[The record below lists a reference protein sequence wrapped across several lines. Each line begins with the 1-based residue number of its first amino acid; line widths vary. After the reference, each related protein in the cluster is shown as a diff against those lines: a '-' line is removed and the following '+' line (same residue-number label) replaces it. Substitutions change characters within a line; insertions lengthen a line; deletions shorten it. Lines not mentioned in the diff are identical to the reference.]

1 MRPAS
6 LRTSALMLTLIM
18 VLMPMTP
25 FADQNYESTDS
36 ASDQAGEELNE
47 QIILTAGGTGNADS
61 IAFGLQSGC
70 AIGATGSIK
79 CWGNGGDGQLGLGN
93 TQNIGDSADET
104 GTDLPFVNLGTNASV
119 DKIVMGDKHSCA
131 LFTNGSVKCWGESS
145 VLGLGYSTSDGG
157 FGDGYL
163 ETGDTLPFLQFP
175 TGRHATMIEAGK
187 SHTCAVMDNDDL
199 ICWGD
204 NSKGQ
209 LGLGDTA
216 HRGDT
221 TSEIGNNFAVT
232 SVPSGRTV
240 DSMALG
246 WDHTCVVW
254 DNYSVS
260 CWGGNDNGQLGLD
273 STTDIGDGAGEMG
286 DNLDF
291 LDLPGTASAITAGD
305 EFTCAIV
312 DDSGTDLSLIHI

>member
-6 LRTSALMLTLIM
+6 LRTSALLLTLIM
-18 VLMPMTP
+18 ILMPMTP
-25 FADQNYESTDS
+25 FADQNFES
-36 ASDQAGEELNE
+36 SDIKPETNETLNE
-47 QIILTAGGTGNADS
+47 QIVLTAGGTGNADS

-216 HRGDT
+216 HR
-221 TSEIGNNFAVT
+221 
-232 SVPSGRTV
+232 
-240 DSMALG
+240 
-246 WDHTCVVW
+246 
-254 DNYSVS
+254 
-260 CWGGNDNGQLGLD
+260 
-273 STTDIGDGAGEMG
+273 
-286 DNLDF
+286 
-291 LDLPGTASAITAGD
+291 
-305 EFTCAIV
+305 
-312 DDSGTDLSLIHI
+312 LSLIHI